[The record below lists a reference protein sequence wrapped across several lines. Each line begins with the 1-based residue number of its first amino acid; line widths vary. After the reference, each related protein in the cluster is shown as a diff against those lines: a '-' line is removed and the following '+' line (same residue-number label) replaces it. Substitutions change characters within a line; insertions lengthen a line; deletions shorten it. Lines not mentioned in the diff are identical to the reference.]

1 MDDGP
6 TFARD
11 EATRSGIT
19 SQVRYLTSVRL
30 RSEVAFR
37 GCAKL
42 LADRYQQLVYKTRLR
57 DPAANF
63 ETDARSNRKL
73 HGCDASTVCETAL
86 ATASS
91 SGDGEDRHLR
101 CLLSGAEEKRSSPES
116 GEAIKGF
123 MVNAAGRAWRWN
135 PLPKSENNWGGSA
148 GECSSG
154 RRPLWMS
161 RHCS

>member
-37 GCAKL
+37 GCDKL
-42 LADRYQQLVYKTRLR
+42 LADRYQQLVYKTCLR

-63 ETDARSNRKL
+63 ATDAHSHRKP
-73 HGCDASTVCETAL
+73 HGCDAATLCETAI
-86 ATASS
+86 ATASP
-91 SGDGEDRHLR
+91 SGDGQDRYLR
-101 CLLSGAEEKRSSPES
+101 CLLSRAEEKRYHPES

-123 MVNAAGRAWRWN
+123 MDNATGRAWRWSR
-135 PLPKSENNWGGSA
+135 LSKSENNWGGSA

-154 RRPLWMS
+154 RGALRMS
-161 RHCS
+161 RHCG

>member
-37 GCAKL
+37 GCDKL
-42 LADRYQQLVYKTRLR
+42 RADRYQQLVYKTRLR

-63 ETDARSNRKL
+63 ETEAHSHRKP
-73 HGCDASTVCETAL
+73 HGCDASTLCETAL
-86 ATASS
+86 ATASP
-91 SGDGEDRHLR
+91 SGDGQDRYLR
-101 CLLSGAEEKRSSPES
+101 CLLSRAEEKRYRPGSR
-116 GEAIKGF
+116 EAIDDF
-123 MVNAAGRAWRWN
+123 MVNAAGRPWRWN
-135 PLPKSENNWGGSA
+135 RLSESENNWGGSA

-154 RRPLWMS
+154 RRALWMS